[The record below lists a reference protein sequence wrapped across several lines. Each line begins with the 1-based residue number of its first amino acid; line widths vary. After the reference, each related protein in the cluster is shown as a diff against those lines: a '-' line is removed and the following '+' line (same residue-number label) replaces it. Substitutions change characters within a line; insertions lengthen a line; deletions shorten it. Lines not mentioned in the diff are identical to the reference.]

1 MNRLRLYVAGT
12 STKKAP
18 RCRALPTVR
27 DNRIDFRYPQQG
39 VPSPLQM
46 RHRPGNSPRAAGPI
60 PIPRLEVLKPA
71 SRPDDELDRYTIVGK
86 MDPPELP
93 NIFRGTALQWRRC
106 VRSCTSTAPSPPMRG
121 GLPGKVDISLET
133 GPAVCT
139 LFAQI
144 QKEGIRESPTS

>member
-18 RCRALPTVR
+18 RCRTLPTVR

-71 SRPDDELDRYTIVGK
+71 SRPDDELDRYTIG
-86 MDPPELP
+86 
-93 NIFRGTALQWRRC
+93 AY
-106 VRSCTSTAPSPPMRG
+106 SSSTAIRWNAHVRRTSRSQSHPHDAG
-121 GLPGKVDISLET
+121 G
-133 GPAVCT
+133 AVSGYT
-139 LFAQI
+139 PL
-144 QKEGIRESPTS
+144 

>member
-27 DNRIDFRYPQQG
+27 DNRIDFRSPQQG

-93 NIFRGTALQWRRC
+93 NIFRGSALQGRRC
-106 VRSCTSTAPSPPMRG
+106 VRSCTSTAP
-121 GLPGKVDISLET
+121 
-133 GPAVCT
+133 
-139 LFAQI
+139 
-144 QKEGIRESPTS
+144 

>member
-86 MDPPELP
+86 RDPPQLP
-93 NIFRGTALQWRRC
+93 NIFGERYC
-106 VRSCTSTAPSPPMRG
+106 SG
-121 GLPGKVDISLET
+121 GDVC
-133 GPAVCT
+133 GPAQ
-139 LFAQI
+139 APPRGHQ
-144 QKEGIRESPTS
+144 